1 MQVSFRTIQTSTGR
15 KPVGGALRAR
25 AAVRPALRQ
34 GCAFLLGLAGGWAVL
49 YGALMPF
56 GLGLTLGFGEDCFAV
71 GAAGAALGLLARSF
85 GALTV
90 ESICLL
96 CGLGAA
102 VAARWL
108 WPGRFG
114 PAVLAG
120 CGTLA
125 GSAVCFAAGE
135 ENGVQLLLLCGGDA
149 LLAAAL
155 GLGLRRFPPEKPGMG
170 SLLLAAAVAA
180 AWGGVSFGLL
190 LPGVLVCAA
199 AELALCCKGLP
210 LAALA
215 LSGVTGAA
223 LASAAPSLAPAAA
236 GLACGCAA
244 AAVLAPARR
253 IEGLAAYGG
262 GCVAGVLCVQP
273 LAGAF
278 GFLLSA
284 GAGAGLCALLPA
296 GWLAPAAKDDDPPGD
311 ERPRLSAAA
320 TRLEAVAESLSSLA
334 ETVNEVYDAFPRR
347 CEDFRW
353 VIDNIHDSLCANC
366 GRREVCWKQ
375 EHAATLEGMEA
386 LRPILEERGHLET
399 MLLPGQLARCIHPA
413 ALCAAGDRAFALYRS
428 RREARVHSEAM
439 RTALTEQYSAV
450 ADALGVLSE
459 QLGRPGSPEP
469 YKSGRVA
476 ALFAQL
482 GTPPLECAVTLDDL
496 GRTRAAV
503 TLPRTRFSEKEL
515 AALAGEVGR
524 ICRRS
529 LEPPQVLSCKGMT
542 TLLFAEKPLLR
553 AVFGT
558 AGAAARGE
566 ISGDAVQQFCS
577 AAASQ
582 MILCDGM
589 GTGRPA
595 AVDGNLAAE
604 LTARLLKAGF
614 TAELAARLVNV
625 ALALKSDEESG
636 ATLDLVSVDL
646 YTGTARLF
654 KAGAAP
660 GFLVHGGKARAV
672 GEASLPMGILGG
684 VSGQSR
690 VVHLAAGDYVVLVSD
705 GLLADGPGWVLQQ
718 LELSAAKAE
727 APDLLAKKLVEAA
740 RARAVQRGRPDD
752 ITAAVLRLENS

>member
-1 MQVSFRTIQTSTGR
+1 MQVSFRTIQLTDGKKR
-15 KPVGGALRAR
+15 VNGALRAR

-34 GCAFLLGLAGGWAVL
+34 GSAFLLGLAGGWAVL

-56 GLGLTLGFGEDCFAV
+56 GLGLTLGFAEDCFAV
-71 GAAGAALGLLARSF
+71 GAAGAALGVLARSF
-85 GALTV
+85 GTLTV
-90 ESICLL
+90 ESVCLL
-96 CGLGAA
+96 CALGAA

-108 WPGRFG
+108 WPGRFV
-114 PAVLAG
+114 PAVAAG
-120 CGTLA
+120 CGTLV

-135 ENGVQLLLLCGGDA
+135 ENGVQTILFCGGDA
-149 LLAAAL
+149 LLAAAA
-155 GLGLRRFPPEKPGMG
+155 GYGLRRFPPEKPGMG
-170 SLLLAAAVAA
+170 SLILSAAVAA
-180 AWGGVSFGLL
+180 ALGGMSFGFF
-190 LPGVLVCAA
+190 LPGVMACAT

-210 LAALA
+210 LEALA
-215 LSGVTGAA
+215 FSGVTGAA
-223 LASAAPSLAPAAA
+223 LAASDPALAPAAA

-253 IEGLAAYGG
+253 VEGLAAYAG
-262 GCVAGVLCVQP
+262 GCVAGVLCIQP

-278 GFLLSA
+278 SFLLSA

-296 GWLAPAAKDDDPPGD
+296 GWLMPALKEDDPPSD

-347 CEDFRW
+347 CEGFRW
-353 VIDNIHDSLCANC
+353 VIDNIHDGLCANC

-375 EHAATLEGMEA
+375 EHASTLEGMEA
-386 LRPILEERGHLET
+386 LRPILEEKGHLEAA
-399 MLLPGQLARCIHPA
+399 LLPGQLARCIHPA
-413 ALCAAGDRAFALYRS
+413 ALCAAGDKAFALYRS

-469 YKSGRVA
+469 YKSGRVS

-496 GRTRAAV
+496 GRTRATV
-503 TLPRTRFSEKEL
+503 TLPRTRFNEKEL
-515 AALAGEVGR
+515 AALAGEVGH

-577 AAASQ
+577 AAAAQ

-705 GLLADGPGWVLQQ
+705 GLLVDGPGWVMQQ

-727 APDLLAKKLVEAA
+727 QPDVLAKKLVEAA

-752 ITAAVLRLENS
+752 ITAAVLQLENS

>member
-1 MQVSFRTIQTSTGR
+1 
-15 KPVGGALRAR
+15 
-25 AAVRPALRQ
+25 
-34 GCAFLLGLAGGWAVL
+34 
-49 YGALMPF
+49 
-56 GLGLTLGFGEDCFAV
+56 
-71 GAAGAALGLLARSF
+71 
-85 GALTV
+85 
-90 ESICLL
+90 
-96 CGLGAA
+96 
-102 VAARWL
+102 
-108 WPGRFG
+108 
-114 PAVLAG
+114 
-120 CGTLA
+120 
-125 GSAVCFAAGE
+125 
-135 ENGVQLLLLCGGDA
+135 
-149 LLAAAL
+149 
-155 GLGLRRFPPEKPGMG
+155 
-170 SLLLAAAVAA
+170 
-180 AWGGVSFGLL
+180 
-190 LPGVLVCAA
+190 
-199 AELALCCKGLP
+199 
-210 LAALA
+210 
-215 LSGVTGAA
+215 
-223 LASAAPSLAPAAA
+223 
-236 GLACGCAA
+236 
-244 AAVLAPARR
+244 
-253 IEGLAAYGG
+253 
-262 GCVAGVLCVQP
+262 
-273 LAGAF
+273 
-278 GFLLSA
+278 
-284 GAGAGLCALLPA
+284 
-296 GWLAPAAKDDDPPGD
+296 
-311 ERPRLSAAA
+311 
-320 TRLEAVAESLSSLA
+320 
-334 ETVNEVYDAFPRR
+334 
-347 CEDFRW
+347 
-353 VIDNIHDSLCANC
+353 
-366 GRREVCWKQ
+366 
-375 EHAATLEGMEA
+375 
-386 LRPILEERGHLET
+386 
-399 MLLPGQLARCIHPA
+399 
-413 ALCAAGDRAFALYRS
+413 
-428 RREARVHSEAM
+428 M
-439 RTALTEQYSAV
+439 RTALTEQYSAM
-450 ADALGVLSE
+450 ADALSVLSE
-459 QLGRPGSPEP
+459 QLGRPGNPEP

-476 ALFAQL
+476 AFFASL

-503 TLPRTRFSEKEL
+503 TLPRTRFNEKEL
-515 AALAGEVGR
+515 AALAGEVGH

-577 AAASQ
+577 AAAAQ
-582 MILCDGM
+582 MILCDGT

-705 GLLADGPGWVLQQ
+705 GLLVDGPGWVMQQ

-727 APDLLAKKLVEAA
+727 QPDVLAKKLVEAA

>member
-1 MQVSFRTIQTSTGR
+1 M
-15 KPVGGALRAR
+15 PGGPLRPR

-34 GCAFLLGLAGGWAVL
+34 GAAFVLGLAGGWAVL

-56 GLGLTLGFGEDCFAV
+56 GLGLALGFGEDCFAV

-85 GALTV
+85 GEMTV
-90 ESICLL
+90 ESVCLL
-96 CGLGAA
+96 CALGAA

-108 WPGRFG
+108 WPGRFH
-114 PAVLAG
+114 LAALTG

-125 GSAVCFAAGE
+125 LSAVCFGAGT
-135 ENGVQLLLLCGGDA
+135 ENGFQSILFSGANA
-149 LLAAAL
+149 LLGALLGAAL
-155 GLGLRRFPPEKPGMG
+155 RRYPPEKPGLG
-170 SLLLAAAVAA
+170 GLLLSAAVAA
-180 AWGGVSFGLL
+180 ALGGVSLSGFR
-190 LPGVLVCAA
+190 PGVMLCAA

-223 LASAAPSLAPAAA
+223 LAGADPALAPAAV
-236 GLACGCAA
+236 GLACGSTAA
-244 AAVLAPARR
+244 SVLAPARR
-253 IEGLAAYGG
+253 VEGLAAYAG

-273 LAGAF
+273 LGGAF
-278 GFLLSA
+278 GFLFSA
-284 GAGAGLCALLPA
+284 GAGIACCAVLPA
-296 GWLAPAAKDDDPPGD
+296 GWLAPEVDEDDPPD
-311 ERPRLSAAA
+311 EERPRLSAAA

-347 CEDFRW
+347 SEGFRW

-366 GRREVCWKQ
+366 GRRETCWKQ

-386 LRPILEERGHLET
+386 LRPILEEKGHLEPGT
-399 MLLPGQLARCIHPA
+399 LPGQLARCIHPA
-413 ALCAAGDRAFALYRS
+413 ALCAAGDKAFALYRS

-476 ALFAQL
+476 ALFSAL
-482 GTPPLECAVTLDDL
+482 GAPPLECAVTLDDL
-496 GRTRAAV
+496 GRTRAAI
-503 TLPRTRFSEKEL
+503 TLPRTRFNEKEL
-515 AALAGEVGR
+515 AALAQEVSH

-529 LEPPQVLSCKGMT
+529 IELPQVLSCKGMT

-553 AVFGT
+553 AVFGR

-577 AAASQ
+577 AAAAQ

-589 GTGRPA
+589 GVGRPA

-625 ALALKSDEESG
+625 ALALKSEEESG

-660 GFLVHGGKARAV
+660 GFLVHGGRARAV
-672 GEASLPMGILGG
+672 GETSLPMGILGR

-690 VVHLAAGDYVVLVSD
+690 VVHLGAGDYVVLVSD
-705 GLLADGPGWVLQQ
+705 GLLVDGSGWVLQQ
-718 LELSAAKAE
+718 LELSAAGAE
-727 APDLLAKKLVEAA
+727 PPDALAKKLVETA

-752 ITAAVLRLENS
+752 ITAAVLRLESG